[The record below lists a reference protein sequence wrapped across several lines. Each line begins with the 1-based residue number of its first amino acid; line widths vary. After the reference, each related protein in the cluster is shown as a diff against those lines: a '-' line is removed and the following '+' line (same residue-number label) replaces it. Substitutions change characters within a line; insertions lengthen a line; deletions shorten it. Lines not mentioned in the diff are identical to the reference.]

1 MRTASEPTRFVD
13 ALQAAVWSV
22 DADLPVYEIS
32 TMESLVEDRLGG
44 FAIIGYLMAIFALLS
59 LLLGAVG
66 IYGVTAHAAGQRTGE
81 IGVRM
86 AMGAER
92 GDVVRMVVG
101 QGARRAVLGLG
112 IGLGL
117 ALLMGRAISGV
128 LVGVSPRDPAIFAG
142 VIVTLAVVS
151 VLGLYL
157 PARRAARVDP
167 VRALAA
173 E

>member
-1 MRTASEPTRFVD
+1 
-13 ALQAAVWSV
+13 
-22 DADLPVYEIS
+22 
-32 TMESLVEDRLGG
+32 
-44 FAIIGYLMAIFALLS
+44 
-59 LLLGAVG
+59 
-66 IYGVTAHAAGQRTGE
+66 
-81 IGVRM
+81 
-86 AMGAER
+86 
-92 GDVVRMVVG
+92 
-101 QGARRAVLGLG
+101 VLGLA

-142 VIVTLAVVS
+142 VVVTLAVVS